1 MAEFERVA
9 SVSEIPPGQMKP
21 VTTSVG
27 ADVCLVNLDGEI
39 YAIGDVCS
47 HAHCSI
53 SDGDLE
59 DGSVI
64 CPCHGGG
71 FDVKTGEVTSPPPM
85 VSVPV
90 YQVRVEGDDILV
102 AASA

>member
-1 MAEFERVA
+1 MADFEKVA
-9 SVSEIPPGQMKP
+9 QLSELPSGSLKP
-21 VTTSVG
+21 VTIAGGT
-27 ADVCLVNLDGEI
+27 DVCLVNLNGEV
-39 YAIGDVCS
+39 YALGDVCT
-47 HAHCSI
+47 HAHCSL

-71 FDVKTGEVTSPPPM
+71 FDVKTGEVTFSPPM
-85 VSVPV
+85 MGVPV

-102 AASA
+102 SEG

>member
-1 MAEFERVA
+1 MAEFEKVA
-9 SVSEIPPGQMKP
+9 TVSEVPPGRMKP
-21 VTTSVG
+21 VTVDGT
-27 ADVCLVNLDGEI
+27 DVCLVNVNGEF
-39 YAIGDVCS
+39 YALGDTCT

-85 VSVPV
+85 VGVPV
-90 YQVRVEGDDILV
+90 FQVKVEGDDILV
-102 AASA
+102 APS